1 MSSAG
6 NVEVTSDGVT
16 VVEENSPLTGVV
28 VFDGEPCDHKGKVIN
43 LLFFFFALMFMCI
56 VTLYNNF
63 SDVFLFFFIFADV
76 FENVTFSHHELVRNK
91 ETQPS

>member
-43 LLFFFFALMFMCI
+43 LLI
-56 VTLYNNF
+56 VLLCA
-63 SDVFLFFFIFADV
+63 DVHVHCNIILSFFLFFFIFFFFFCRRFQKRDV
-76 FENVTFSHHELVRNK
+76 
-91 ETQPS
+91 